1 MNGAERKG
9 TPASLRYWE
18 GIRYFQ
24 VFISWKYDP
33 NYAFTWALY
42 ESVAMTEL
50 WAALFI
56 AILKTLCQVCKEKD
70 IMLSVTWILSLFSD
84 SGNRISSKWVSYTH
98 FVRKVIAVMP
108 SLLWMVRAFAVAF
121 QHIYPWLTR
130 VPAYICTWHIYV
142 QFPKL

>member
-9 TPASLRYWE
+9 TAASLRYWE
-18 GIRYFQ
+18 GTRYLQ
-24 VFISWKYDP
+24 VFISWEYDH

-56 AILKTLCQVCKEKD
+56 AVLKALCQVCEEKD
-70 IMLSVTWILSLFSD
+70 TMLSVTWILSLFSD
-84 SGNRISSKWVSYTH
+84 PGNRISSKWVSYTH
-98 FVRKVIAVMP
+98 FVRKVTVVMP
-108 SLLWMVRAFAVAF
+108 SLPWMVRAFDVTF

-130 VPAYICTWHIYV
+130 VPAYIRTWHIYV